1 MDEDRIG
8 KSRSLA
14 RRQRR
19 AARRRAE
26 ILDAAARVFSEKG
39 YANATIREIAEDAD
53 MAEGTLYNY
62 FGGKRE
68 ILLAVAQETEAP
80 MESAVLE
87 AGRLEDRAA
96 MIAMFERAFA
106 LLDARLPFVRAVL
119 TEAWTDDDI
128 LHDFVAVR
136 LRRILQ
142 PLRAFIAERVSSG
155 VFRPIDPMVGA
166 RLAMGMFVGL
176 ILPSLR
182 GVEPVPSPEERRRLA
197 TTAVDLLLDG
207 ARARAS

>member
-1 MDEDRIG
+1 MDEDRVRQ
-8 KSRSLA
+8 SRSLA
-14 RRQRR
+14 RRERR